1 MNNSVFLFFFCI
13 NLFNFIN
20 LTSGGEQPEAENLDY
35 LEIDLG
41 KKFGLKPNSTIS
53 NEVLRR
59 VEKGAA
65 SGDRNNIYF
74 IGLLRLYGIELT
86 KNEGGALKDFK
97 KAADM
102 GLPEAMTAYGMCAYL
117 GIGQEID
124 DPLAVRMFRK
134 AVAGKDVNGYWM
146 LGKMLIEGRGG
157 QNNINYPEAVAYFQV
172 AAESHVPQAE
182 HHLGIMYEYGLGV
195 EEDFEKA
202 AVFYRRA
209 TEKLHVES
217 MYHLAL
223 MYAYGRP
230 GFPQDFHRAY
240 PLFQS
245 AAVSGHGPS
254 MHMMGTMKA
263 FGYGM
268 EPDYEIAIMWY
279 ERAAGSGD
287 ERVTDDAARAARELT
302 EFVRKAK
309 ETNDEIMD
317 RYRALSDIDEDELN
331 EPSELPVPD
340 WANL

>member
-1 MNNSVFLFFFCI
+1 VF
-13 NLFNFIN
+13 
-20 LTSGGEQPEAENLDY
+20 
-35 LEIDLG
+35 
-41 KKFGLKPNSTIS
+41 
-53 NEVLRR
+53 
-59 VEKGAA
+59 
-65 SGDRNNIYF
+65 
-74 IGLLRLYGIELT
+74 
-86 KNEGGALKDFK
+86 
-97 KAADM
+97 
-102 GLPEAMTAYGMCAYL
+102 
-117 GIGQEID
+117 
-124 DPLAVRMFRK
+124 
-134 AVAGKDVNGYWM
+134 
-146 LGKMLIEGRGG
+146 
-157 QNNINYPEAVAYFQV
+157 
-172 AAESHVPQAE
+172 
-182 HHLGIMYEYGLGV
+182 EYGLGV